1 MSSDNNTINLAPFDT
16 MDTVTVVDLSEL
28 NCNTMVSF
36 NDYFANGSDSLLTD
50 TFSLS
55 AMGSSTTD
63 GKLSLNGP
71 EADVVINGQGLNDRL
86 TRIEQQLNIMVPNP
100 VLEAQ
105 WDQLRALGD
114 EYRRLEA
121 ELLEK
126 QKAWAALQQ
135 T

>member
-1 MSSDNNTINLAPFDT
+1 MSSDNNTITLTSPDT
-16 MDTVTVVDLSEL
+16 MDTVTAIDLSDL
-28 NCNTMVSF
+28 NSSSMVSF
-36 NDYFANGSDSLLTD
+36 TDYFASGPNDILAD

-55 AMGSSTTD
+55 GIGSPTMN

-71 EADVVINGQGLNDRL
+71 DADVVINGQGLNDRL

-126 QKAWAALQQ
+126 QKAWAVLQQ

>member
-28 NCNTMVSF
+28 DCNTMVSF
-36 NDYFANGSDSLLTD
+36 TDYFANGSDSLLTD

-55 AMGSSTTD
+55 ALGSSTMD

-71 EADVVINGQGLNDRL
+71 DADVVINGQGLNDRL

>member
-1 MSSDNNTINLAPFDT
+1 MSSDSITITLDSPET
-16 MDTVTVVDLSEL
+16 MNTVTGFDFLDFSSDITV
-28 NCNTMVSF
+28 NF
-36 NDYFANGSDSLLTD
+36 NDVVCGPG
-50 TFSLS
+50 TFGLS
-55 AMGSSTTD
+55 GLSSTDIT
-63 GKLSLNGP
+63 GKLELNGP
-71 EADVVINGQGLNDRL
+71 DADVMINGQGLNDRL

-114 EYRRLEA
+114 EYRRLEV

-126 QKAWAALQQ
+126 QRAWAALQQ

>member
-1 MSSDNNTINLAPFDT
+1 
-16 MDTVTVVDLSEL
+16 MDTVTGCDFLDFS
-28 NCNTMVSF
+28 
-36 NDYFANGSDSLLTD
+36 SDITVNYMNYTDILCGESLD

-55 AMGSSTTD
+55 GLTSTKIT
-63 GKLSLNGP
+63 GKLELNGP
-71 EADVVINGQGLNDRL
+71 EADLMINGQGLNDRL

-126 QKAWAALQQ
+126 QQAWRALQQ